1 MSKLTATQKSMLK
14 KHSKKQSPKHMSA
27 MSNMMRSGK
36 SFEEAHKTAM
46 KKGGA

>member
-1 MSKLTATQKSMLK
+1 MSKLTATQKNQLR

-36 SFEEAHKTAM
+36 SFDEAHKMAM
-46 KKGGA
+46 NKGGA